1 MPKFFVTAFDML
13 NERTAVFGNLGSLG
27 TLSEGTGAAA
37 VATTVTAT
45 ATATASNDSS
55 LVPPASPTAAAADGD
70 AVMVSTPVSSS
81 SSSSSSQ
88 TAGAAT
94 GGQPHQQQR
103 FGRLAAAGVAPVDIR
118 SAEHVP
124 MVQAGLATS
133 AAPLYFPPI
142 SIDDDIFADGGVLS
156 NCPVGESLAVV
167 DAIFPRRNLE
177 LLVSL
182 GCGTWI
188 SDEEKD
194 AARGL
199 TTEQQQRQARQ
210 ARATGRGAGEWIQVR
225 PARQSSL
232 PGRTRR

>member
-1 MPKFFVTAFDML
+1 
-13 NERTAVFGNLGSLG
+13 
-27 TLSEGTGAAA
+27 
-37 VATTVTAT
+37 
-45 ATATASNDSS
+45 
-55 LVPPASPTAAAADGD
+55 
-70 AVMVSTPVSSS
+70 
-81 SSSSSSQ
+81 
-88 TAGAAT
+88 
-94 GGQPHQQQR
+94 
-103 FGRLAAAGVAPVDIR
+103 
-118 SAEHVP
+118 

-210 ARATGRGAGEWIQVR
+210 ARATGRGAGEWIATLANLQMD
-225 PARQSSL
+225 SSRIWTETL
-232 PGRTRR
+232 SRLNEGMHCAVGGGVLVVVVVAAAAFSLSLSLFLSLSLSPSFSHLFFYF